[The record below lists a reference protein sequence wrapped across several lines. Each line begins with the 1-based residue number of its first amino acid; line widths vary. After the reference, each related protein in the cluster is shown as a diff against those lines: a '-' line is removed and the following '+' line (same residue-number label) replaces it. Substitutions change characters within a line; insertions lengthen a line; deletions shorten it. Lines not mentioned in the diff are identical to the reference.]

1 MKTTIVTHRIED
13 LCSRIFQGLS
23 LSRHGGG
30 IESPVILIR
39 DLQMGRINPS
49 RLSTATVDASAIGN
63 YSLEPGD
70 VLVSAKGTI
79 GKAALLADPI
89 DGVLSSNLMA
99 LRPRTE
105 LVDPAYLYAYFA
117 TDHATRQLEAL
128 TRSSVSVKSIR
139 AADLA
144 ALEIPLPDRATQQHL
159 GRLALAFDEY
169 QARTEQC
176 LVAARTVLNG
186 VMASRMIGKE
196 GRKNPQ
202 K

>member
-1 MKTTIVTHRIED
+1 MKPNIPHHRLGD
-13 LCSRIFQGLS
+13 LCTRIFQGLS
-23 LSRHGGG
+23 LSRHEGG
-30 IESPVILIR
+30 IEVPVVLIR
-39 DLQMGRINPS
+39 DIQIGRINAAL
-49 RLSTATVDASAIGN
+49 LSTATVDAAAIGN
-63 YSLEPGD
+63 YRIKPED

-79 GKAALLADPI
+79 GKAALVAGPL

-99 LRPRTE
+99 LRPRPE
-105 LVDPAYLYAYFA
+105 LIDPAYLYAYFA
-117 TDHATRQLEAL
+117 TDHAARQLEAL

-144 ALEIPLPDRATQQHL
+144 ALEIPLPDLATQQHL

-176 LVAARTVLNG
+176 LMAARTVLNG
-186 VMASRMIGKE
+186 VMASRMTGKE

>member
-1 MKTTIVTHRIED
+1 MKTNTPHHRLGD
-13 LCSRIFQGLS
+13 LCTRIFQGLS
-23 LSRHGGG
+23 LSRHEGG
-30 IESPVILIR
+30 IEVPVVLIR
-39 DLQMGRINPS
+39 DIQIGRINAAL
-49 RLSTATVDASAIGN
+49 LSTATVDASAIGS
-63 YSLEPGD
+63 YRIEPGD

-79 GKAALLADPI
+79 GKAALVAGPL

-99 LRPRTE
+99 LRPRTD
-105 LVDPAYLYAYFA
+105 LIDPAYLYAYFA

-186 VMASRMIGKE
+186 VMASHMIGKE
-196 GRKNPQ
+196 DRKTQQ